1 VLNSNVSAFTTPCSS
16 FIILKR
22 YYQVVTLSNSSL
34 VAGNRDQESSGFAWW
49 AGNARLINLSGK
61 LLGAHVAHSGLIV
74 FWAGAMT
81 LFEVAHFVPEKPMY
95 EQGLILLPHLAT
107 LGWGVG
113 PGGEVIDTFPYFVI
127 GVLHL
132 ISSAVLGLGGIYH
145 AVRGPET
152 LEDYSGFFGYDWKDK
167 NKMTTI
173 LGFHLIILGIGALLL
188 VIKAMFVGGV
198 YDTWAPGGGDV
209 RIITNPTLNPA
220 VIFGYLLKAPF
231 GGEGWIIG
239 VNNME
244 DIIGGHIWVGLVCI
258 FGGIFHVLTK
268 PFAWARRAF
277 IWSGEAYLSYSLGAL
292 SLMGFVAA
300 CYVWFNNTAYPSEFY
315 GPTGPEASQ
324 AQALTFL
331 IRDQRLGANVGSAQ
345 GPTGLGKYLMRSP
358 TGEIIFGGETMRFWD
373 FQGPWLE
380 PLRGPNG
387 LDLNKINNDIQP
399 WQARRAAEYMTH
411 APLGSLNS
419 VGGVATEINSFNYV
433 SPRSWLACF
442 HFVMGF
448 FFLVGHLWHAGRA
461 RAAAAGFEK
470 GIDRLTEPVLSMPDL
485 D

>member
-1 VLNSNVSAFTTPCSS
+1 M
-16 FIILKR
+16 
-22 YYQVVTLSNSSL
+22 VTLSNNNNFVS
-34 VAGNRDQESSGFAWW
+34 GRDLESTGFAWW
-49 AGNARLINLSGK
+49 SGNARLINLSGK
-61 LLGAHVAHSGLIV
+61 LLGAHVAHAGLIV

-107 LGWGVG
+107 QGWGVG
-113 PGGEVIDTFPYFVI
+113 AGGEVINTFPYFVV

-152 LEDYSGFFGYDWKDK
+152 LEEYSAFFGYDWKDK

-173 LGFHLIILGIGALLL
+173 IGIHLLL
-188 VIKAMFVGGV
+188 LGGGAFLLVLKAMFFGGV

-209 RIITNPTLNPA
+209 RVITNPTLNPA
-220 VIFGYLLKAPF
+220 VIFGYVLRSPF

-244 DIIGGHIWVGLVCI
+244 DIIGGHIWVGLICI
-258 FGGIFHVLTK
+258 AGGVWHILTK

-277 IWSGEAYLSYSLGAL
+277 VWSGEAYLSYSLGAL
-292 SLMGFVAA
+292 SLMGFIAA
-300 CYVWFNNTAYPSEFY
+300 AYVWFNNTAYPSEFY
-315 GPTGPEASQ
+315 GPTSSEASQ
-324 AQALTFL
+324 AQAFTFMV
-331 IRDQRLGANVGSAQ
+331 RDQRLGANVGSAQ
-345 GPTGLGKYLMRSP
+345 GPTGLGKYLMHSP

-373 FQGPWLE
+373 FRGPWLE

-387 LDLNKINNDIQP
+387 LDLDKVRNDIQP
-399 WQARRAAEYMTH
+399 WQIRRAAEYMTH
-411 APLGSLNS
+411 APLASINS
-419 VGGVATEINSFNYV
+419 VGGVITEPNSINYV
-433 SPRSWLACF
+433 NLRQWLAGS
-442 HFVMGF
+442 HFILAF
-448 FFLVGHLWHAGRA
+448 FFLIGHLWHAGRA
-461 RAAAAGFEK
+461 RAAVAGFEK
-470 GIDRLTEPVLSMPDL
+470 GIIRETEPVLSMPDL

>member
-1 VLNSNVSAFTTPCSS
+1 MQTTFNTSM
-16 FIILKR
+16 
-22 YYQVVTLSNSSL
+22 VM
-34 VAGNRDQESSGFAWW
+34 GGRDQESTGFAWW

-61 LLGAHVAHSGLIV
+61 LLGAHVAHAGLIV
-74 FWAGAMT
+74 FWTGAMT
-81 LFEVAHFVPEKPMY
+81 LFEVAHFIPEKPLY
-95 EQGLILLPHLAT
+95 EQGAILLPHLAT

-113 PGGEVIDTFPYFVI
+113 PGGEIVDTFPYFVV

-152 LEDYSGFFGYDWKDK
+152 LEEYSSFFGYDWRDK
-167 NKMTTI
+167 NQMTNI
-173 LGFHLIILGIGALLL
+173 IGYHLILLGVGALLL
-188 VIKAMFVGGV
+188 VFKAMFFGGV
-198 YDTWAPGGGDV
+198 YDTWAPGGGAV
-209 RIITNPTLNPA
+209 RIISNPTLNPA
-220 VIFGYLLKAPF
+220 VIFGYLVNAPF

-244 DIIGGHIWVGLVCI
+244 DIIGGHIWIGLICI
-258 FGGIFHVLTK
+258 SGGIWHILTK
-268 PFAWARRAF
+268 PFGWARRAF

-292 SLMGFVAA
+292 ALMGFVASA
-300 CYVWFNNTAYPSEFY
+300 YVWFNNTAYPSEFY
-315 GPTGPEASQ
+315 GPTNAESSQ
-324 AQALTFL
+324 AQSFVFL
-331 IRDQRLGANVGSAQ
+331 ARDQKLGANIGSAQ

-387 LDLNKINNDIQP
+387 LDLNKLKNDIQP
-399 WQARRAAEYMTH
+399 WQLRRAAEYMTH
-411 APLGSLNS
+411 APNGSINS
-419 VGGVATEINSFNYV
+419 VGGIITEPNGFNYV
-433 SPRSWLACF
+433 NPRAWLAGS
-442 HFVMGF
+442 HFIFGF
-448 FFLVGHLWHAGRA
+448 FLFVGHLWHAGRA

-470 GIDRLTEPVLSMPDL
+470 GIDRENEPVLSMGDL

>member
-1 VLNSNVSAFTTPCSS
+1 METP
-16 FIILKR
+16 FNTAM
-22 YYQVVTLSNSSL
+22 VV
-34 VAGNRDQESSGFAWW
+34 GGRDQDSTGFAWW
-49 AGNARLINLSGK
+49 SGNARLINLSGK
-61 LLGAHVAHSGLIV
+61 LLGAHVAHAGLIV

-81 LFEVAHFVPEKPMY
+81 LFELSHFVPEKPMY

-107 LGWGVG
+107 LGLGVG
-113 PGGEVIDTFPYFVI
+113 PGGEVVDTFPYFVA

-145 AVRGPET
+145 AIRGPET
-152 LEDYSGFFGYDWKDK
+152 LEEYSSFFGYDWKDK
-167 NKMTTI
+167 NQMTNI
-173 LGFHLIILGIGALLL
+173 IGYHLILLGCGALLL
-188 VIKAMFVGGV
+188 VFKAMFFGGV

-220 VIFGYLLKAPF
+220 RIFGYLVKAPF
-231 GGEGWIIG
+231 GGEGWIIS

-244 DIIGGHIWVGLVCI
+244 DIIGGHIWVGLTCI
-258 FGGIFHVLTK
+258 AGGIWHILTK

-292 SLMGFVAA
+292 SLMGFIASVM
-300 CYVWFNNTAYPSEFY
+300 VWYNNTAYPSEFF

-358 TGEIIFGGETMRFWD
+358 SGEIIFGGETMRFWD

-387 LDLNKINNDIQP
+387 LDLNKIKNDIQP

-433 SPRSWLACF
+433 SPRAWLATS
-442 HFVMGF
+442 HFVLAF

-461 RAAAAGFEK
+461 RAAEAGFEK
-470 GIDRLTEPVLSMPDL
+470 GIDRENEPTLAMPNL

>member
-1 VLNSNVSAFTTPCSS
+1 MESS
-16 FIILKR
+16 F
-22 YYQVVTLSNSSL
+22 NSAM

-61 LLGAHVAHSGLIV
+61 LLGAHVAHAGLIV
-74 FWAGAMT
+74 FWAGAMC
-81 LFEVAHFVPEKPMY
+81 LFEVAHFNPEKPMY

-107 LGWGVG
+107 QGWGVG
-113 PGGEVIDTFPYFVI
+113 AGGEVIDTYPYFVV

-145 AVRGPET
+145 AVRGPDT
-152 LEDYSGFFGYDWKDK
+152 LEEYSSFFGYDWKDK

-173 LGFHLIILGIGALLL
+173 LGFHLIVLGCGALLL
-188 VIKAMFVGGV
+188 VAKAVAFGGL

-209 RIITNPTLNPA
+209 RVITNPTLNPA
-220 VIFGYLLKAPF
+220 VIFGYLTKSPF
-231 GGEGWIIG
+231 GGDGWI
-239 VNNME
+239 VSVDNLE
-244 DIIGGHIWVGLVCI
+244 DVVGGHIWIGLICI
-258 FGGIFHVLTK
+258 AGGIWHVLTK
-268 PFAWARRAF
+268 PFGWARRAF

-300 CYVWFNNTAYPSEFY
+300 CFVWFNNTVYPSEFF
-315 GPTGPEASQ
+315 GPTNAESSQ
-324 AQALTFL
+324 AQAFTFL
-331 IRDQRLGANVGSAQ
+331 VRDQRLGANVGSAQ

-373 FQGPWLE
+373 FRGPWLE

-387 LDLNKINNDIQP
+387 LDLDKIKNDVQP
-399 WQARRAAEYMTH
+399 WQVRRAAEYMTH
-411 APLGSLNS
+411 APNGSLNS
-419 VGGVATEINSFNYV
+419 VGGLITEINGFNYV
-433 SPRSWLACF
+433 NPRAWLATS
-442 HFVMGF
+442 HFVLAF

-470 GIDRLTEPVLSMPDL
+470 GIDRETEPVLFMGDI